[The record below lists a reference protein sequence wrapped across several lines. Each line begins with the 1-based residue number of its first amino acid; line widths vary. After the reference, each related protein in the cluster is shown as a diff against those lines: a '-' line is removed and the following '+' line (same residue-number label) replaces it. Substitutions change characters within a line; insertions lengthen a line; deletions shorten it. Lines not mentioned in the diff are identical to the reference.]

1 MDTSQFQALIKAL
14 KSGDIPNFVKII
26 DQFTKQKQ
34 NSISNSKNYDK
45 FKGVLEKAYY
55 GALSNRLRSMKIN
68 FVKGKEDVAQLLKY
82 SDKLGIF
89 FDVSNIDVVGI
100 ISELHIDALNNG
112 LRSRIIELVR
122 FFNEYS
128 LFERDYTANELK
140 IIQEIKEDDK
150 LLAVNL
156 KDVFGK
162 VSNSLIF
169 YVCKVMS
176 YDYVKWIREMLKNP
190 RAHRFLMP
198 PNALRNWTDGFPI
211 YGLIVRN
218 LGNVE
223 DFIEKVEAK
232 QEIDK
237 SNENMIVLDFNP
249 RYIYNS
255 NENNILRIFHEKH
268 LVYPKNIIKNKE
280 KILDKDN
287 YNFYSLSMIIF
298 GGLGPEGFGFTYST
312 PKGEVIE
319 ICSDQKETEAI
330 VIKFKQYLMRKFL
343 DKLEIEMGSLG
354 INSDIRNKIIKYLSY
369 IINPKE
375 LVSYYNQSSIL
386 RKIKSFL
393 LQIDE
398 LQRMDQSKIEV
409 IMEKVSF
416 AISIIL
422 KRIKLKDQFI
432 TRMDLVAK
440 GKLKSEDVAK
450 LTSLRGKSH
459 YDVLRERMFLQNKPK
474 WFYIN
479 YPEEIADLERE
490 FQKLADKL
498 YEREKSIDLSDLY

>member
-1 MDTSQFQALIKAL
+1 
-14 KSGDIPNFVKII
+14 
-26 DQFTKQKQ
+26 
-34 NSISNSKNYDK
+34 
-45 FKGVLEKAYY
+45 
-55 GALSNRLRSMKIN
+55 
-68 FVKGKEDVAQLLKY
+68 
-82 SDKLGIF
+82 
-89 FDVSNIDVVGI
+89 
-100 ISELHIDALNNG
+100 
-112 LRSRIIELVR
+112 
-122 FFNEYS
+122 
-128 LFERDYTANELK
+128 
-140 IIQEIKEDDK
+140 
-150 LLAVNL
+150 
-156 KDVFGK
+156 
-162 VSNSLIF
+162 
-169 YVCKVMS
+169 
-176 YDYVKWIREMLKNP
+176 
-190 RAHRFLMP
+190 
-198 PNALRNWTDGFPI
+198 
-211 YGLIVRN
+211 
-218 LGNVE
+218 
-223 DFIEKVEAK
+223 
-232 QEIDK
+232 
-237 SNENMIVLDFNP
+237 
-249 RYIYNS
+249 
-255 NENNILRIFHEKH
+255 
-268 LVYPKNIIKNKE
+268 
-280 KILDKDN
+280 
-287 YNFYSLSMIIF
+287 MIIF

-354 INSDIRNKIIKYLSY
+354 INSDIRNKIIKYLSD

-386 RKIKSFL
+386 RKIKGFL

-479 YPEEIADLERE
+479 YPKEIAELERE
-490 FQKLADKL
+490 FQKLADKF
-498 YEREKSIDLSDLY
+498 YERERGLNFEY

>member
-1 MDTSQFQALIKAL
+1 MHSTQFQALIKTL
-14 KSGDIPNFVKII
+14 KSGDIPNFVRIV
-26 DQFTKQKQ
+26 DQFTKQK
-34 NSISNSKNYDK
+34 NTSISNSKNYDK

-55 GALSNRLRSMKIN
+55 KALSNHLRSMKIN
-68 FVKGKEDVAQLLKY
+68 FVKGKEDVAQLLNY

-89 FDVSNIDVVGI
+89 FDVSNIDVEGI
-100 ISELHIDALNNG
+100 ISELHIDGLNNG
-112 LRSRIIELVR
+112 LRSRIIELVS

-128 LFERDYTANELK
+128 LFERNFTANELK
-140 IIQEIKEDDK
+140 IIKEIKEKDK

-162 VSNSLIF
+162 VSDSLIF

-176 YDYVKWIREMLKNP
+176 YDYVKWIKDMLKNP

-211 YGLIVRN
+211 YGLTVRN

-232 QEIDK
+232 QKLDNL
-237 SNENMIVLDFNP
+237 NEDSILLDFNP
-249 RYIYNS
+249 RYIYSS
-255 NENNILRIFHEKH
+255 NENRIVRIFHEKH
-268 LVYPKNIIKNKE
+268 LVYPKNIIKIKE
-280 KILDKDN
+280 KILDRDN
-287 YNFYSLSMIIF
+287 YKFYSLSMVIF

-330 VIKFKQYLMRKFL
+330 VIKFKQYLIRKFL
-343 DKLEIEMGSLG
+343 DKLEKEMTSLG
-354 INSDIRNKIIKYLSY
+354 ISGEIRNKIVQYLSD
-369 IINPKE
+369 IINPKD
-375 LVSYYNQSSIL
+375 LVSYYNKNSIL
-386 RKIKSFL
+386 RKIKNFL

-398 LQRMDQSKIEV
+398 FPQSKIEV
-409 IMEKVSF
+409 IIEKISF
-416 AISIIL
+416 AISVIL
-422 KRIKLKDQFI
+422 KRIKLKDQFV
-432 TRMDLVAK
+432 TRMDLVAN
-440 GKLKSEDVAK
+440 GKLKSEEVAK

-474 WFYIN
+474 WFFEN
-479 YPEEIADLERE
+479 YPKEIAELEKE
-490 FQKLADKL
+490 FQKLREEFNDR
-498 YEREKSIDLSDLY
+498 ERRLSLEDFY